1 MLCLCSIVN
10 YHLVSETFYPEIN
23 GVSMTL
29 HRLLLGLQKKGFET
43 TIIRPRQKNEQA
55 NHFPYKEHL
64 VAGIPIP
71 YYPELRFGI
80 TTTNHLKKIWRTEC
94 PTLVHIATEGP
105 LGLCALRAAR
115 SLEIPVIS
123 SFHTNFHQYGKYYK
137 LSFLIKGAF
146 AYLRYFHNRTR
157 ATYAPSDDLIE
168 NLKAAGFKNLRKM
181 ERGVDA
187 QLFNPSKRS
196 TDLRLSWGAN
206 EETPVFAYVGRIA
219 FEKNIP
225 FALKCFQ
232 EVKKKLP
239 EAIMVVVGDGP
250 LRKEL
255 EKKYPE
261 VIFCGLQKGEA
272 LAQHYASSDVFIF
285 PSITETFGNVVTEA
299 MASGLIVAAY
309 DYAAGKLLIEDG
321 INGTV
326 ASFDNKEHYLA
337 NLIQLISKRAMW
349 PAMREKSRARIED
362 ISWESITNNY
372 IANLKKDL
380 SW

>member
-1 MLCLCSIVN
+1 MN

-187 QLFNPSKRS
+187 QLFNPCKRS

-206 EETPVFAYVGRIA
+206 KETPVFTYVGRIA
-219 FEKNIP
+219 SEKNIP

>member
-1 MLCLCSIVN
+1 MPVVN
-10 YHLVSETFYPEIN
+10 YHLVSETFYSEIN

-43 TIIRPRQKNEQA
+43 SIIRPRQKNEQA

-80 TTTNHLKKIWRTEC
+80 TTTNHLKKIWRAER

-105 LGLCALRAAR
+105 LGLCALRAAK

-137 LSFLIKGAF
+137 LPFLIKGAF

-157 ATYAPSDDLIE
+157 ATYAPSNDLIK

-196 TDLRLSWGAN
+196 TDLRLSWGADK
-206 EETPVFAYVGRIA
+206 ETPVFAYVGRIA
-219 FEKNIP
+219 SEKNIP

-239 EAIMVVVGDGP
+239 NAIMVVVGDGP

-309 DYAAGKLLIEDG
+309 DYAAGKLLIEDD
-321 INGTV
+321 INGIV

-362 ISWESITNNY
+362 MSWESITDNY
-372 IANLKKDL
+372 IENLKKDL
-380 SW
+380 S

>member
-1 MLCLCSIVN
+1 MN

-187 QLFNPSKRS
+187 QLFNPCKRS

-206 EETPVFAYVGRIA
+206 KETPVFTYVGRIA
-219 FEKNIP
+219 SEKNIP

-232 EVKKKLP
+232 EAKKKLP

-285 PSITETFGNVVTEA
+285 PSVTETFGNVVTEA

>member
-1 MLCLCSIVN
+1 MK

-206 EETPVFAYVGRIA
+206 KETPVFAYVGRIA
-219 FEKNIP
+219 SEKNIP

>member
-1 MLCLCSIVN
+1 MN

-187 QLFNPSKRS
+187 QLFNPCKRS

-232 EVKKKLP
+232 EVKKILP

-285 PSITETFGNVVTEA
+285 PSVTETFGNVVTEA

>member
-1 MLCLCSIVN
+1 VN
-10 YHLVSETFYPEIN
+10 YHLVSETFYPETN

-29 HRLLLGLQKKGFET
+29 HRLLLGLQKKDFET
-43 TIIRPRQKNEQA
+43 TIIRPRQKSEQA
-55 NHFPYKEHL
+55 NQFTYKEHL
-64 VAGIPIP
+64 VTGIPIP
-71 YYPELRFGI
+71 YYPELRFGL
-80 TTTNHLKKIWRTEC
+80 TTTNHLKKIWGDER
-94 PTLVHIATEGP
+94 PTVVHIATEGP
-105 LGLCALRAAR
+105 LGLCALRAAKA
-115 SLEIPVIS
+115 LEIPVIS

-137 LSFLIKGAF
+137 LPFLIKAAF

-157 ATYAPSDDLIE
+157 ATYAPSNDLIE
-168 NLKAAGFKNLRKM
+168 NLKAAGFKNLRKL

-206 EETPVFAYVGRIA
+206 KETPVFAYVGRIA
-219 FEKNIP
+219 SEKNIP

-232 EVKKKLP
+232 EIKKQLP

-255 EKKYPE
+255 EKKYPK
-261 VIFCGLQKGEA
+261 VIFCGLQKGEL

-309 DYAAGKLLIEDG
+309 NYAAGKLLIEDG

-326 ASFDNKEHYLA
+326 ASFDNEEHYLA

-349 PAMREKSRARIED
+349 PIMREKSRACIED
-362 ISWESITNNY
+362 VSWESITNNY
-372 IANLKKDL
+372 IASLRKDL

>member
-1 MLCLCSIVN
+1 MN

-187 QLFNPSKRS
+187 QLFNPCKRS

-206 EETPVFAYVGRIA
+206 KETPVFTYVGRIA
-219 FEKNIP
+219 SEKNIP

-285 PSITETFGNVVTEA
+285 PSVTETFGNVITEA

-337 NLIQLISKRAMW
+337 NLIQLISRRAMW

-362 ISWESITNNY
+362 ISWESITDNY

>member
-1 MLCLCSIVN
+1 MN
-10 YHLVSETFYPEIN
+10 YHLVSETFYPEVN

-29 HRLLLGLQKKGFET
+29 HRLLLGLQKKGFKT
-43 TIIRPRQKNEQA
+43 TIIRPRQKSEPA
-55 NHFPYKEHL
+55 KRFPYGEHL

-80 TTTNHLKKIWRTEC
+80 TTTNHLKKIWRAKR
-94 PTLVHIATEGP
+94 PTLIHIATEGP

-137 LSFLIKGAF
+137 LPFLIKGAF
-146 AYLRYFHNRTR
+146 SYLRYFHNRTR

-168 NLKAAGFKNLRKM
+168 NLKDAGFKNLRKM

-196 TDLRLSWGAN
+196 SELRLSWGAN
-206 EETPVFAYVGRIA
+206 KETPVFAYVGRIA
-219 FEKNIP
+219 SEKNIP

-232 EVKKKLP
+232 EVRKKLP
-239 EAIMVVVGDGP
+239 GAIMVVVGDGP

-261 VIFCGLQKGEA
+261 VIFCGSHKGEA

-337 NLIQLISKRAMW
+337 NLIQLISIRAMW

-362 ISWESITNNY
+362 ISWESVTDNY

>member
-1 MLCLCSIVN
+1 MN

-187 QLFNPSKRS
+187 QLFNPCKRS

-232 EVKKKLP
+232 EVKKILP

-285 PSITETFGNVVTEA
+285 PSVTETFGNVITEA

-337 NLIQLISKRAMW
+337 NLIQLISGRAMW

>member
-1 MLCLCSIVN
+1 MN

-29 HRLLLGLQKKGFET
+29 HRLLLGLQKKGFEA
-43 TIIRPRQKNEQA
+43 TIIRPRQTNEQA

-105 LGLCALRAAR
+105 LGLCALWAAR

-187 QLFNPSKRS
+187 QLFNPCKRS

-206 EETPVFAYVGRIA
+206 KETPVFTYVGRIA
-219 FEKNIP
+219 SEKNIP

-232 EVKKKLP
+232 EAKKKLP

-285 PSITETFGNVVTEA
+285 PSVTETFGNVVTEA

>member
-1 MLCLCSIVN
+1 MN

-206 EETPVFAYVGRIA
+206 KETPVFTYVGRIA
-219 FEKNIP
+219 SEKNIP

-285 PSITETFGNVVTEA
+285 PSVTETFGNVVTEA

>member
-1 MLCLCSIVN
+1 MK

-29 HRLLLGLQKKGFET
+29 HRLLLGLQKKGFEA

-105 LGLCALRAAR
+105 LGLCALRVAR

-187 QLFNPSKRS
+187 QLFNPCKRS

-285 PSITETFGNVVTEA
+285 PSVTETFGNVVTEA

-337 NLIQLISKRAMW
+337 NLIELISKRAMW

>member
-1 MLCLCSIVN
+1 MN
-10 YHLVSETFYPEIN
+10 YHLVSETFYPEVN

-29 HRLLLGLQKKGFET
+29 HRLLLGLQKKGFKT
-43 TIIRPRQKNEQA
+43 TIIRPRQKSEPA
-55 NHFPYKEHL
+55 KRFPYEEHL

-80 TTTNHLKKIWRTEC
+80 TTTNHLKKIWRAKR
-94 PTLVHIATEGP
+94 PTLIHIATEGP

-137 LSFLIKGAF
+137 LPFLIKGAF

-196 TDLRLSWGAN
+196 SELRLSWGAN
-206 EETPVFAYVGRIA
+206 KETPVFTYVGRIA
-219 FEKNIP
+219 SEKNIP

-232 EVKKKLP
+232 EVRKKLP
-239 EAIMVVVGDGP
+239 GAIMVVVGDGP

-261 VIFCGLQKGEA
+261 VIFCGSQKGEA

-309 DYAAGKLLIEDG
+309 NYAAGKLLIEDG

-337 NLIQLISKRAMW
+337 NLIQLISIRAMW

-362 ISWESITNNY
+362 ISWESVTDNY

>member
-1 MLCLCSIVN
+1 MN
-10 YHLVSETFYPEIN
+10 YHLVSETFYPETN

-29 HRLLLGLQKKGFET
+29 HRLLLGLQKKDFET
-43 TIIRPRQKNEQA
+43 TIIRPRQKSEQA
-55 NHFPYKEHL
+55 NQFTYKEHL
-64 VAGIPIP
+64 VTGIPIP
-71 YYPELRFGI
+71 YYPELRFGL
-80 TTTNHLKKIWRTEC
+80 TTTNHLKKIWGDER
-94 PTLVHIATEGP
+94 PTVVHIATEGP
-105 LGLCALRAAR
+105 LGLCALRAAKA
-115 SLEIPVIS
+115 LEIPVIS

-137 LSFLIKGAF
+137 LPFLIKAAF

-157 ATYAPSDDLIE
+157 ATYAPSNDLIE

-206 EETPVFAYVGRIA
+206 KETPVFAYVGRIA
-219 FEKNIP
+219 SEKNIP

-232 EVKKKLP
+232 EIKKQLP

-255 EKKYPE
+255 EKKYPK
-261 VIFCGLQKGEA
+261 VIFCGLQKGEL

-309 DYAAGKLLIEDG
+309 NYAAGKLLIEDG

-326 ASFDNKEHYLA
+326 ASFDNEEHYLA

-349 PAMREKSRARIED
+349 PIMREKSRACIED
-362 ISWESITNNY
+362 VSWESITNNY
-372 IANLKKDL
+372 IASLRKDL

>member
-1 MLCLCSIVN
+1 MK

-206 EETPVFAYVGRIA
+206 KETPVFTYVGRIA
-219 FEKNIP
+219 SEKNIP

>member
-1 MLCLCSIVN
+1 VN
-10 YHLVSETFYPEIN
+10 YHLVSETFYPETN

-29 HRLLLGLQKKGFET
+29 HRLLLGLQKKDFET
-43 TIIRPRQKNEQA
+43 TIIRPRQKSEQA
-55 NHFPYKEHL
+55 NQFTYKEHL
-64 VAGIPIP
+64 VTGIPIP
-71 YYPELRFGI
+71 YYPELRFGL
-80 TTTNHLKKIWRTEC
+80 TTTNHLKKIWGDER
-94 PTLVHIATEGP
+94 PTVVHIATEGP
-105 LGLCALRAAR
+105 LGLCALRAAKA
-115 SLEIPVIS
+115 LEIPVIS

-137 LSFLIKGAF
+137 LPFLIKAAF

-157 ATYAPSDDLIE
+157 ATYAPSNDLIE
-168 NLKAAGFKNLRKM
+168 NLKAAGFKNLRKL

-206 EETPVFAYVGRIA
+206 KETPVFAYVGRIA
-219 FEKNIP
+219 SEKNIP

-232 EVKKKLP
+232 EIKKQLP

-255 EKKYPE
+255 EKKYPK
-261 VIFCGLQKGEA
+261 VIFCGLQKGEL

-309 DYAAGKLLIEDG
+309 NYAAGKLLIEDG

-326 ASFDNKEHYLA
+326 ASFDNEEHYLA

-349 PAMREKSRARIED
+349 PIMRERSRACIED
-362 ISWESITNNY
+362 VSWESITNNY
-372 IANLKKDL
+372 IASLRKDL

>member
-1 MLCLCSIVN
+1 MN
-10 YHLVSETFYPEIN
+10 YHLVSETFYPETN

-29 HRLLLGLQKKGFET
+29 HRLLLGLQKKDFET
-43 TIIRPRQKNEQA
+43 TIIRPRQKSEQA
-55 NHFPYKEHL
+55 NQFTYKEHL
-64 VAGIPIP
+64 VTGIPIP
-71 YYPELRFGI
+71 YYPELRFGL
-80 TTTNHLKKIWRTEC
+80 TTTNHLKKIWGDER
-94 PTLVHIATEGP
+94 PTVVHIATEGP
-105 LGLCALRAAR
+105 LGLCALRAAKA
-115 SLEIPVIS
+115 LEIPVIS

-137 LSFLIKGAF
+137 LPFLIKAAF

-157 ATYAPSDDLIE
+157 ATYAPSNDLIE
-168 NLKAAGFKNLRKM
+168 NLKAAGFKNLRKL

-206 EETPVFAYVGRIA
+206 KETPVFAYVGRIA
-219 FEKNIP
+219 SEKNIP

-232 EVKKKLP
+232 EIKKQLP

-255 EKKYPE
+255 EKKYPK
-261 VIFCGLQKGEA
+261 VIFCGLQKGEL

-309 DYAAGKLLIEDG
+309 NYAAGKLLIEDG

-326 ASFDNKEHYLA
+326 ASFDNEEHYLA

-349 PAMREKSRARIED
+349 PIMREKSRACIED
-362 ISWESITNNY
+362 VSWESITNNY
-372 IANLKKDL
+372 IASLRKDL

>member
-1 MLCLCSIVN
+1 MN
-10 YHLVSETFYPEIN
+10 YHLVSETFYPETN

-29 HRLLLGLQKKGFET
+29 HRLLLGLQKKDFET
-43 TIIRPRQKNEQA
+43 TIIRPRQKSEQA
-55 NHFPYKEHL
+55 NQFTYKEHL
-64 VAGIPIP
+64 VTGIPIP
-71 YYPELRFGI
+71 YYPELRFGL
-80 TTTNHLKKIWRTEC
+80 TTTNHLKKIWGDER
-94 PTLVHIATEGP
+94 PTVVHIATEGP
-105 LGLCALRAAR
+105 LGLCALRAAKA
-115 SLEIPVIS
+115 LEIPVIS

-137 LSFLIKGAF
+137 LPFLIKAAF

-157 ATYAPSDDLIE
+157 ATYAPSNDLIE

-206 EETPVFAYVGRIA
+206 KETPVFAYVGRIA
-219 FEKNIP
+219 SEKNIP

-232 EVKKKLP
+232 EIKKQLP

-255 EKKYPE
+255 EKKYPK
-261 VIFCGLQKGEA
+261 VIFCGLQKGEL

>member
-1 MLCLCSIVN
+1 MN

-187 QLFNPSKRS
+187 QLFNPCKRS

-206 EETPVFAYVGRIA
+206 KETPVFTYVGRIA
-219 FEKNIP
+219 SEKNIP

-285 PSITETFGNVVTEA
+285 PSVTETFGNVVTEA

>member
-1 MLCLCSIVN
+1 MN

-187 QLFNPSKRS
+187 QLFNPCKRS

-285 PSITETFGNVVTEA
+285 PSVTETFGNVVTEA

>member
-1 MLCLCSIVN
+1 MN
-10 YHLVSETFYPEIN
+10 YHLVSETFYPETN

-29 HRLLLGLQKKGFET
+29 HRLLLGLQKKDFET
-43 TIIRPRQKNEQA
+43 TIIRPRQKSEQA
-55 NHFPYKEHL
+55 NQFTYKEHL
-64 VAGIPIP
+64 VTGIPIP
-71 YYPELRFGI
+71 YYPELRFGL
-80 TTTNHLKKIWRTEC
+80 TTTNHLKKIWGDER
-94 PTLVHIATEGP
+94 PTVVHIATEGP
-105 LGLCALRAAR
+105 LGLCALRAAKA
-115 SLEIPVIS
+115 LEIPVIS

-137 LSFLIKGAF
+137 LPFLIKAAF

-157 ATYAPSDDLIE
+157 ATYAPSNDLIE

-206 EETPVFAYVGRIA
+206 KETPVFAYVGRIA
-219 FEKNIP
+219 SEKNIP

-232 EVKKKLP
+232 EIKKQLP

-255 EKKYPE
+255 EKKYPK
-261 VIFCGLQKGEA
+261 VIFCGLQKGEL

-337 NLIQLISKRAMW
+337 NLIQLISGRAMW

>member
-1 MLCLCSIVN
+1 MN

-187 QLFNPSKRS
+187 QLFNPCKRS

-206 EETPVFAYVGRIA
+206 KETPVFTYVGRIA
-219 FEKNIP
+219 SEKNIP

-232 EVKKKLP
+232 EAKKKLP

-337 NLIQLISKRAMW
+337 NLIQLISGRTIW
-349 PAMREKSRARIED
+349 PTMREKSRARIED
-362 ISWESITNNY
+362 ISWESITDNY

>member
-1 MLCLCSIVN
+1 MN

-187 QLFNPSKRS
+187 QLFNPCKRS

-337 NLIQLISKRAMW
+337 NLIQLISGRTIW
-349 PAMREKSRARIED
+349 PTMREKSRARIED
-362 ISWESITNNY
+362 ISWESITDNY

>member
-1 MLCLCSIVN
+1 
-10 YHLVSETFYPEIN
+10 
-23 GVSMTL
+23 
-29 HRLLLGLQKKGFET
+29 
-43 TIIRPRQKNEQA
+43 
-55 NHFPYKEHL
+55 
-64 VAGIPIP
+64 
-71 YYPELRFGI
+71 
-80 TTTNHLKKIWRTEC
+80 
-94 PTLVHIATEGP
+94 
-105 LGLCALRAAR
+105 
-115 SLEIPVIS
+115 
-123 SFHTNFHQYGKYYK
+123 
-137 LSFLIKGAF
+137 
-146 AYLRYFHNRTR
+146 
-157 ATYAPSDDLIE
+157 
-168 NLKAAGFKNLRKM
+168 
-181 ERGVDA
+181 
-187 QLFNPSKRS
+187 
-196 TDLRLSWGAN
+196 
-206 EETPVFAYVGRIA
+206 
-219 FEKNIP
+219 
-225 FALKCFQ
+225 
-232 EVKKKLP
+232 
-239 EAIMVVVGDGP
+239 MVVVGDGP

-285 PSITETFGNVVTEA
+285 PSVTETFGNVVTEA

-326 ASFDNKEHYLA
+326 AFFDNKEHYLA

>member
-1 MLCLCSIVN
+1 MN

-105 LGLCALRAAR
+105 LGLCALWAAR

-187 QLFNPSKRS
+187 QLFNPRKRS

-206 EETPVFAYVGRIA
+206 KETPVFTYVGRIA
-219 FEKNIP
+219 SEKNIP

-285 PSITETFGNVVTEA
+285 PSVTETFGNVVTEA

-337 NLIQLISKRAMW
+337 NLIQLISGRTIW
-349 PAMREKSRARIED
+349 PTMREKSRARIED
-362 ISWESITNNY
+362 ISWESITDNY

>member
-1 MLCLCSIVN
+1 MN
-10 YHLVSETFYPEIN
+10 YHLVSETFYPETN

-29 HRLLLGLQKKGFET
+29 HRLLLGLQKKDFET
-43 TIIRPRQKNEQA
+43 TIIRPRQKSEQA
-55 NHFPYKEHL
+55 NQFTYKEHL
-64 VAGIPIP
+64 VTGIPIP
-71 YYPELRFGI
+71 YYPELRFGL
-80 TTTNHLKKIWRTEC
+80 TTTNHLKKIWGDER
-94 PTLVHIATEGP
+94 PTVVHIATEGP
-105 LGLCALRAAR
+105 LGLCALRAAKA
-115 SLEIPVIS
+115 LEIPVIS

-137 LSFLIKGAF
+137 LPFLIKAAF

-157 ATYAPSDDLIE
+157 ATYAPSNDLIE
-168 NLKAAGFKNLRKM
+168 NLKAAGFKNLRKL

-206 EETPVFAYVGRIA
+206 KETPVFAYVGRIA
-219 FEKNIP
+219 SEKNIP

-232 EVKKKLP
+232 EIKKQLP

-255 EKKYPE
+255 EKKYPK
-261 VIFCGLQKGEA
+261 VIFCGLQKGEL

-309 DYAAGKLLIEDG
+309 NYAAGKLLIEDG

-326 ASFDNKEHYLA
+326 ASFDNEEHYLA

-349 PAMREKSRARIED
+349 PIMRERSRACIED
-362 ISWESITNNY
+362 VSWESITNNY
-372 IANLKKDL
+372 IASLRKDL

>member
-1 MLCLCSIVN
+1 MN

-206 EETPVFAYVGRIA
+206 KETPVFTYVGRIA
-219 FEKNIP
+219 SEKNIP

-232 EVKKKLP
+232 EAKKKLP

>member
-1 MLCLCSIVN
+1 MN

-206 EETPVFAYVGRIA
+206 KETPVFTYVGRIA
-219 FEKNIP
+219 SEKNIP

>member
-1 MLCLCSIVN
+1 
-10 YHLVSETFYPEIN
+10 
-23 GVSMTL
+23 
-29 HRLLLGLQKKGFET
+29 
-43 TIIRPRQKNEQA
+43 
-55 NHFPYKEHL
+55 
-64 VAGIPIP
+64 
-71 YYPELRFGI
+71 
-80 TTTNHLKKIWRTEC
+80 
-94 PTLVHIATEGP
+94 
-105 LGLCALRAAR
+105 
-115 SLEIPVIS
+115 
-123 SFHTNFHQYGKYYK
+123 
-137 LSFLIKGAF
+137 
-146 AYLRYFHNRTR
+146 
-157 ATYAPSDDLIE
+157 
-168 NLKAAGFKNLRKM
+168 M

-187 QLFNPSKRS
+187 QLFNPCKRS

-285 PSITETFGNVVTEA
+285 PSVTETFGNVVTEA

-337 NLIQLISKRAMW
+337 NLIELISKRAMW

>member
-1 MLCLCSIVN
+1 MN

-29 HRLLLGLQKKGFET
+29 HRLLLGLQKKGFEA

-187 QLFNPSKRS
+187 QLFNPCKRS

-206 EETPVFAYVGRIA
+206 KETPVFTYVGRIA
-219 FEKNIP
+219 SEKNIP

>member
-1 MLCLCSIVN
+1 VN

-137 LSFLIKGAF
+137 LPFLIKGAF

-196 TDLRLSWGAN
+196 SELRLSWGAN

-219 FEKNIP
+219 SEKNIP

-261 VIFCGLQKGEA
+261 VTFCGLQKGEA

-362 ISWESITNNY
+362 ISWESITDNY
-372 IANLKKDL
+372 ISNFKKDL

>member
-1 MLCLCSIVN
+1 MN

-29 HRLLLGLQKKGFET
+29 HRLLLGLQKKGFEA

-206 EETPVFAYVGRIA
+206 KETPVFTYVGRIA
-219 FEKNIP
+219 SEKNIP

-285 PSITETFGNVVTEA
+285 PSVTETFGNVVTEA

>member
-1 MLCLCSIVN
+1 MN

-187 QLFNPSKRS
+187 QLFNPCKRS

-206 EETPVFAYVGRIA
+206 KETPVFTYVGRIA
-219 FEKNIP
+219 SEKNIP

-232 EVKKKLP
+232 EAKKKLP

>member
-1 MLCLCSIVN
+1 MN

-187 QLFNPSKRS
+187 QLFNPCKRS

-232 EVKKKLP
+232 EVKKILP

-285 PSITETFGNVVTEA
+285 PSVTETFGNVITEA

-337 NLIQLISKRAMW
+337 NLIQLISGRTIW
-349 PAMREKSRARIED
+349 PTMREKSRARIED
-362 ISWESITNNY
+362 ISWESITDNY